1 MESLKSSFV
10 NIYGER
16 LTSIEIAFVVLF
28 PLALFQFYGF
38 VDISKIVLRLS
49 LSSAIVLSM
58 IYCCEHIMFRKYRF
72 NTIPYYIKIL
82 LLSVVVSIFVALF
95 SRDQG
100 LVASF
105 KANMGTFLGYIYFF
119 VLYKIKPNTQMVVR
133 VVLLYAFLYLVCYIW
148 GMMNAPDVVFGTD
161 DELDDSRG
169 GIFRLRL
176 RGIGFVVLS
185 FFYTIVRAISNR
197 RWYILSV
204 ALYALIILSLTRQF
218 ILLSLLVALFFLAW
232 RRVWLRT
239 LLGVL
244 TLFVLIG
251 QSSFVKIDNSTPIGN
266 LINRSIDQVNS
277 PRGWEDDIRVKSFK
291 AQISDF
297 HQNTVEV
304 LFGSGYAYGDTSYGR
319 WERRHFIDRGYY
331 RSDVGYAGTY
341 VTLGIIG
348 LLIFVA
354 IFYRAVTIPVVGDVI
369 FAKLFIYYVLL
380 TNVASWPLCTSVS
393 EISIALYLLSI
404 YRTQQRVTLLQQ
416 HKGSSNNSLKYLSVT
431 NYPFSIFQ
439 KSVVEPLQPTFAKSK
454 MGNY

>member
-1 MESLKSSFV
+1 METLKSSFV

-16 LTSIEIAFVVLF
+16 LTSVEIALVTLF

-38 VDISKIVLRLS
+38 VDIPKIVLRLS
-49 LSSAIVLSM
+49 LSSAIVLSVL
-58 IYCCEHIMFRKYRF
+58 YCCEQILFRKYRF

-95 SRDQG
+95 SREQG
-100 LVASF
+100 LVESF

-119 VLYKIKPNTQMVVR
+119 VLYKIKPNIQVVVG
-133 VVLLYAFLYLVCYIW
+133 VVFLYAFIYLICYIW
-148 GMMNAPDVVFGTD
+148 GMINAPNIVFGA
-161 DELDDSRG
+161 DEKLDDSRG

-185 FFYTIVRAISNR
+185 FFYTIVRALSNK
-197 RWYILSV
+197 RWYILSGG
-204 ALYALIILSLTRQF
+204 LYLLIILSLTRQL
-218 ILLSLLVALFFLAW
+218 ILFSLLVALFFLAW

-251 QSSFVKIDNSTPIGN
+251 QSSLIKIDNSTPIGN
-266 LINRSIDQVNS
+266 IINRSIDQVNS
-277 PRGWEDDIRVKSFK
+277 PGGWESDIRVRSFK

-304 LFGSGYAYGDTSYGR
+304 LFGSGYAYADTSYGR
-319 WERRHFIDRGYY
+319 WEIRHFIDRGYY

-341 VTLGIIG
+341 VTLGIVG
-348 LLIFVA
+348 LFIFVA
-354 IFYRAVTIPVVGDVI
+354 MFYRALTIPVVGELV

-380 TNVASWPLCTSVS
+380 TNIASWPLCTSVS

-404 YRTQQRVTLLQQ
+404 YKTQQRVALLEQQ
-416 HKGSSNNSLKYLSVT
+416 
-431 NYPFSIFQ
+431 Q
-439 KSVVEPLQPTFAKSK
+439 
-454 MGNY
+454 